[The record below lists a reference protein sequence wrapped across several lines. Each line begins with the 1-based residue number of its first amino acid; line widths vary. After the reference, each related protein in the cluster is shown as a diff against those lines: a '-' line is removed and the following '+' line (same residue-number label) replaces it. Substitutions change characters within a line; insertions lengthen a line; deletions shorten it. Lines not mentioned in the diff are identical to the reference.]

1 MILLDWPDEETVGVQ
16 DQQKL
21 WDEDWDDDDVEDN
34 FAQQLKYVLF
44 FLLVLFEEHAAYTE
58 VLNTDNYTNN
68 SIL

>member
-44 FLLVLFEEHAAYTE
+44 FYWYFLK
-58 VLNTDNYTNN
+58 NTRL
-68 SIL
+68 IQMC

>member
-44 FLLVLFEEHAAYTE
+44 FHWYFLK
-58 VLNTDNYTNN
+58 NTRL
-68 SIL
+68 IQMC